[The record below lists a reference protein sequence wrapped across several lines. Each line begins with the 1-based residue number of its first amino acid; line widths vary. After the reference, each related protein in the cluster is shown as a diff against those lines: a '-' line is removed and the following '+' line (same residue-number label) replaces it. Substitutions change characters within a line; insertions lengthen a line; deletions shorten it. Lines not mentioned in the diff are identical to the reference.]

1 MIKGKYYFIIL
12 GIVLISAILLR
23 ITAFF
28 SDKSEKVVKQP
39 ESVES
44 FVLEGDS
51 KPEPIVTTTPTII
64 EAEKKPEVIINT
76 PLENEVVS
84 SPLVVSGQARGSWFF
99 EGSLPVKVLDEAGN
113 ILAIAPAT
121 AETDWMTSEFV
132 PFKALLNFTSTSSV
146 GSLVI
151 AKDNPSGLAEFDK
164 SVSIPLRFLTK

>member
-12 GIVLISAILLR
+12 GIVLVSAVILR
-23 ITAFF
+23 IATFF
-28 SDKSEKVVKQP
+28 SDKTDKNVPS

-44 FVLEGDS
+44 FVLEGNS
-51 KPEPIVTTTPTII
+51 KPELIVTTTPVVI
-64 EAEKKPEVIINT
+64 EEEKESEVIINT

-99 EGSLPVKVLDEAGN
+99 EGSLPVKILDEAGN

-121 AETDWMTSEFV
+121 AETDWMTSDFV
-132 PFKALLNFTSTSSV
+132 PFKALLNFTSTSSA

-151 AKDNPSGLAEFDK
+151 AKDNPSGLVEFDD
-164 SVSIPLRFLTK
+164 SISIPLRFLTK

>member
-12 GIVLISAILLR
+12 GIVLVSAILLR

-28 SDKSEKVVKQP
+28 SDKSDKVAKQP
-39 ESVES
+39 EPVES

-51 KPEPIVTTTPTII
+51 KSEPIATTTPII
-64 EAEKKPEVIINT
+64 TEEEAKPEVIVNT
-76 PLENEVVS
+76 PLADEIVS

-99 EGSLPVKVLDEAGN
+99 EGSLPVKVLDGAGN

-146 GSLVI
+146 GSLVV
-151 AKDNPSGLAEFDK
+151 AKDNPSGLAEFDN